1 MIDKKFI
8 DKKTGKYYKIFYH
21 YDRVIKALPI
31 DGSRGEIQFSQ
42 SFFESLLK
50 DRQIIILK

>member
-1 MIDKKFI
+1 MLDKKFK
-8 DKKTGKYYKIFYH
+8 DTKSGKYYKIFYH

-31 DGSRGEIQFSQ
+31 DGSKGEMQFSQ

-50 DRQIIILK
+50 ERELIILK